1 MGEPI
6 ILHDANGNTYTV
18 YARSQAETLLRGG
31 QWYATEAEATA
42 ATAKAGKGGAT
53 VTEPV
58 VEPAPP
64 APAKPTP
71 RRGKA

>member
-6 ILHDANGNTYTV
+6 TLHDASGNTYTV
-18 YARSQAETLLRGG
+18 YSRSAAEAMLRGG
-31 QWYATEAEATA
+31 QWYATEAEAA
-42 ATAKAGKGGAT
+42 AGKGGAT
-53 VTEPV
+53 VEEPV
-58 VEPAPP
+58 TVSAPP